1 MATNE
6 EVKDF
11 QDQLR
16 RANEQ
21 LLLSAF
27 NARDNADKANEA
39 LILLQAVLRQMPAG
53 VIIADPT
60 SGRITLSNG
69 VAARLWPGCTCIA
82 DMTRY
87 FETHCFH
94 ADGTRCTA
102 KELPLLSGSMISDAS
117 STRANIRFT
126 RRDSSRGAMSIDA
139 AAVRNT
145 GGEVIAVVL
154 TCEDIT
160 EQQAIA
166 EREQTVL
173 LQLRELS
180 AKLESAREEERT
192 RIAWELHDEL
202 GQSLTGL
209 HLDLS
214 RLSKRVPSDRVVTRQ
229 RIESMIEATKQ
240 IILDVRRLASDLR
253 PSILDNLG
261 LVPAIEW
268 QLAEFQKR
276 TRVRAKLDYRGERD
290 IDRGKATVVFRIVQE
305 ALTNVIRH
313 AQATR
318 VHVRLSFDNHRLS
331 LQVTDNGR
339 GIRASEI
346 ACPDSLGIV
355 GMHERV
361 IRLGGEFKIA
371 PKSPKGTQLDVV
383 IPI

>member
-1 MATNE
+1 MGSHDE
-6 EVKDF
+6 IKDS
-11 QDQLR
+11 QSQLR
-16 RANEQ
+16 RANERAR
-21 LLLSAF
+21 LRAF
-27 NARDNADKANEA
+27 NAQDHADKANEA
-39 LILLQAVLRQMPAG
+39 LLLLQAVLRQMPAG

-60 SGRITLSNG
+60 SGRITLSNA
-69 VAARLWPGCTCIA
+69 VAAQLWPGCTCIA

-87 FETHCFH
+87 LETHCFR
-94 ADGTRCTA
+94 ADGTRCTG
-102 KELPLLSGSMISDAS
+102 KELPLSRSIISDGPS
-117 STRANIRFT
+117 RRVNIRFT
-126 RRDSSRGAMSIDA
+126 RRDGSRGAMTIDA

-145 GGEVIAVVL
+145 GGEVIALVL
-154 TCEDIT
+154 TCEDTT
-160 EQQAIA
+160 EQQATA

-192 RIAWELHDEL
+192 RIALELHDEL

-214 RLSKRVPSDRVVTRQ
+214 RLSNEVASDRVVTQR
-229 RIESMIEATKQ
+229 RIESMIETTKQ

-268 QLAEFQKR
+268 QLAQFQKR
-276 TRVRAKLDYRGERD
+276 TGMRVKLDYQGERD
-290 IDRGKATVVFRIVQE
+290 IDGGKASVIFRIVQE

-318 VHVRLSFDNHRLS
+318 VHVRLRFDNHRLS

-346 ACPDSLGIV
+346 AHPGSLGIV

-361 IRLGGEFKIA
+361 IRLGGKFKIG

-383 IPI
+383 IPL